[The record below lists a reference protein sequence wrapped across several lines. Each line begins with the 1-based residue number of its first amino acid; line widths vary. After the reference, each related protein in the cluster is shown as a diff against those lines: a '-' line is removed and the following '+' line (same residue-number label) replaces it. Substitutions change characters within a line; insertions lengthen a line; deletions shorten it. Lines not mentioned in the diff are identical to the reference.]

1 MTLHT
6 NVARLAALI
15 AILAGAGAC
24 GSTKDFK
31 ADASGVDE
39 IRTVAVVSFAVPKY
53 ITEKHGGSNFGGW
66 SGVAQTIT
74 KYSTGGETLGNGEA
88 AAREAA
94 DGFIAAMAESGRWRF
109 VPLDEV
115 IRNDEIRGM
124 GRLYDQNMNGR
135 MAGVDGLPV
144 IRLRVDSKPSEYARR
159 AAFVLGVDGVMM
171 VDMSDMEYVRHGS
184 IAGTGLAKASAMG
197 VFVLY
202 DREGNP
208 VWESRTSLGKT
219 EASAPTVGGV
229 VIRSKTSEL
238 HRSVGEGVADDLL
251 RRYAKKAR
259 G

>member
-6 NVARLAALI
+6 RVARLAALI

-24 GSTKDFK
+24 GSTDFK
-31 ADASGVDE
+31 ADASGVDA
-39 IRTVAVVSFAVPKY
+39 IRTVAIVSFAVPKY

-74 KYSTGGETLGNGEA
+74 KYSTGGETLGNGKA

-94 DGFIAAMAESGRWRF
+94 DGFIAAMAESGRWRI

-115 IRNDEIRGM
+115 ARNEEIRGM
-124 GRLYDQNMNGR
+124 ARLYDQNMNGR

-144 IRLRVDSKPSEYARR
+144 IRLRMDSAPSEYARR

-171 VDMSDMEYVRHGS
+171 VEMSDMEYVRHGS
-184 IAGTGLAKASAMG
+184 IAGTGLAKARAIG

-208 VWESRTSLGKT
+208 VWESRTALGKT
-219 EASAPTVGGV
+219 EATAPMVGGV
-229 VIRSKTSEL
+229 VIRSKTPEL